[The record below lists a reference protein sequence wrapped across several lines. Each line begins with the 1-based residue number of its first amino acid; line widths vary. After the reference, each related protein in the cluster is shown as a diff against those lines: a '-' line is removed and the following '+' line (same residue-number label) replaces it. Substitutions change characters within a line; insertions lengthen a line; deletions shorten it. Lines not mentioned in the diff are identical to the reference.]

1 MSDPF
6 SSVRSTDE
14 EGDVIIDCDQ
24 CEMRD
29 VACDDC
35 VVTALLGA
43 APAEE
48 IGGDTV
54 DALKVLADGGL
65 VPPLRMQWP
74 QAASG

>member
-1 MSDPF
+1 M
-6 SSVRSTDE
+6 
-14 EGDVIIDCDQ
+14 IIDCDQ

-43 APAEE
+43 GPAEDL
-48 IGGDTV
+48 GGDTV
-54 DALKVLADGGL
+54 DALRVLADGGL

-74 QAASG
+74 PHAASG